1 MKQKIGFIGLGAIG
15 AGICS
20 WTAKSG
26 DFDVMAFDVD
36 PARVQEMVAL
46 GARAASSVS
55 EVAEFSDVI
64 AVALPNPKI
73 VRSVLTGTG
82 GVLERVRSGAAIFD
96 LSTNDADT
104 SRDLAKQFEAKDALY
119 IDAPHSGGK
128 ANAANG
134 TLPLIL
140 GAKEEE
146 LTAFMP
152 FLKCL
157 SSSIFF
163 VGSRGAASVVKIVN
177 NVMSMGNLLV
187 AAEAFTL
194 GVKSGVDAG
203 TLFNIIQHCG
213 GSSQRLLVRFPK
225 VLKGDFSPAFA
236 VDLAEKD
243 LALAL
248 DSAQKMHVPMLMT
261 SACHQFYQLTSR
273 SGRGA
278 DDVTAVVQ
286 YLEELTG
293 VELRGDAKVEA
304 VKWGG

>member
-1 MKQKIGFIGLGAIG
+1 MKQKIGFVGLGAIG

-26 DFDVMAFDVD
+26 HFDVMAYDVD
-36 PARVQEMVAL
+36 PAKVQEMAAH
-46 GARAASSVS
+46 GARAASSLG
-55 EVAEFSDVI
+55 EIAEFSDVI
-64 AVALPNPKI
+64 AAALPTPRI
-73 VRSVLTGTG
+73 VRNVFAGPG
-82 GVLERVRSGAAIFD
+82 GIIERVRAGTAIFD
-96 LSTNDADT
+96 LSTIDADT
-104 SRDLAKQFEAKDALY
+104 SREMADVFAARNVLY
-119 IDAPHSGGK
+119 VDSPHSGGK
-128 ANAANG
+128 ANAYNG

-146 LTAFMP
+146 LTEFMP
-152 FLKCL
+152 FLKSL
-157 SSSIFF
+157 SSSIHF
-163 VGSRGAASVVKIVN
+163 VGARGAASVVKLVN

-194 GVKSGVDAG
+194 GVKAGVDAG
-203 TLFNIIQHCG
+203 TLFNIIQYCG
-213 GSSQRLLVRFPK
+213 GSSQRLVVRFPK

-248 DSAQKMHVPMLMT
+248 DAAQKMHVPMLMT

-278 DDVTAVVQ
+278 SDVTAVVQ

-293 VELRGDAKVEA
+293 VELRGEAKVAE
-304 VKWGG
+304 VKWGA